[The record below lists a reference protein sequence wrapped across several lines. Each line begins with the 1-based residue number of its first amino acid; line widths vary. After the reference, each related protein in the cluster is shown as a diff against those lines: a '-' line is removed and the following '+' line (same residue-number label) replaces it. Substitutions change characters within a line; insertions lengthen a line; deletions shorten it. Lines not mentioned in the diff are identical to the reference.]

1 MLFLTLKFQIEK
13 IDDYFEVVI
22 NDSEKIKVKNIINAA
37 GLGAVDIAKS
47 IVGINLKKYLII
59 TLIKGIIFTL
69 NIRQR
74 KYLVI

>member
-1 MLFLTLKFQIEK
+1 M
-13 IDDYFEVVI
+13 DDYFEVTI
-22 NDSEKIKVKNIINAA
+22 NDTEKIKVKNIINAA

-47 IVGINLKKYLII
+47 IVGINLKKIPNYYFN
-59 TLIKGIIFTL
+59 KGHYFYQ